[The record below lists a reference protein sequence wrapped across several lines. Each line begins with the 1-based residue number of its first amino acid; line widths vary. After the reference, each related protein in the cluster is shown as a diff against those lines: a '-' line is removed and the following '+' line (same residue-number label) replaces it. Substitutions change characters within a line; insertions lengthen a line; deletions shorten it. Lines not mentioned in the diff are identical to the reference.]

1 MNSSHS
7 RFVDVLLRGDYGAL
21 NVIDSVLFR
30 LPRKADSAHRAVAR
44 MHGDLTASLI
54 LFAAAQREKSL
65 AQHFKRMAPAAAQ
78 TIGWHISPGKG
89 FRGRAPVLFAIASAF
104 DACPLSGEGQS
115 DLVDIASGQL

>member
-65 AQHFKRMAPAAAQ
+65 TQHFQRMAPAGAQ
-78 TIGWHISPGKG
+78 TI
-89 FRGRAPVLFAIASAF
+89 R
-104 DACPLSGEGQS
+104 
-115 DLVDIASGQL
+115 

>member
-7 RFVDVLLRGDYGAL
+7 RFVDVLLRGDHGAL

-54 LFAAAQREKSL
+54 LCAAAQREKSL
-65 AQHFKRMAPAAAQ
+65 AQHFQWMPPAGAQ
-78 TIGWHISPGKG
+78 TIGWQISPG
-89 FRGRAPVLFAIASAF
+89 
-104 DACPLSGEGQS
+104 EGVQRPRTGA
-115 DLVDIASGQL
+115 VRNCERV